1 MSAPTFFVLG
11 NIRASAAT
19 TIRCI
24 PSQILNDRRPAGAR
38 CKSSANNASSLLGS
52 HILGQVVYRPF
63 GNPSGHGAF
72 ADQQTLIGKL
82 AALKRPT
89 NDALAVLQVYL
100 SALRQA
106 AILSRQ
112 AGPPDHRADHAM
124 KRGIYGYHLS
134 MGLAG
139 QVSLNAPFVRPRGE
153 HHSTPGT
160 PSMHRYS
167 HAIVAPASAVISATS

>member
-1 MSAPTFFVLG
+1 MERVAS
-11 NIRASAAT
+11 RALTA
-19 TIRCI
+19 R
-24 PSQILNDRRPAGAR
+24 AG
-38 CKSSANNASSLLGS
+38 LLGS
-52 HILGQVVYRPF
+52 YILGQVVYRPF

-72 ADQQTLIGKL
+72 ADQQTLIAKL

-89 NDALAVLQVYL
+89 NDALAVLQIYM

-106 AILSRQ
+106 AFLSRE
-112 AGPPDHRADHAM
+112 AGPPDHRADHTM
-124 KRGIYGYHLS
+124 KRGIVRLPDVS

-153 HHSTPGT
+153 HHSTAGT